1 MALIGASLTAMVLGL
16 SFFSIAAAMEQVNVA
31 TPSYGLVEL
40 PIVVA
45 MRNGYF
51 RSERLEIQKIQ
62 VEPEVAV
69 KALLAG
75 EVSFN
80 LAWEASVRAAIS
92 GLPVKVI
99 AALVLRPLHVL
110 LSRPEIRSGKE
121 LRVKTLAI
129 DAFSSTTDYLSR
141 VAVRYLGV
149 EPDTNVGF
157 VEIGNSALRLAA
169 LKAGEIHA
177 GTFDMT
183 SAVKAEEQGLKRLV
197 QIGDIIDYPVL
208 GVAVA
213 GAQLAKHRE
222 QTSKFI
228 RAILRGA
235 RFIKQNRTET
245 IRIIERYLK
254 ITPSQATK
262 SYDSAV
268 GYFTGDGLIS
278 DRVLAFAVR
287 RAREELPFSG
297 DTALSEVADWSIAR
311 EIMAERRKIPFW
323 LKQYDP

>member
-1 MALIGASLTAMVLGL
+1 MSLLGVSLQAIVLGL
-16 SFFSIAAAMEQVNVA
+16 TIVTASAAMEQVNVA
-31 TPSYGLVEL
+31 TPSYGLIEL
-40 PIVVA
+40 PVVVA

-51 RSERLEIQKIQ
+51 SRERLEIQKIQ

-69 KALLAG
+69 KALVTG
-75 EVSFN
+75 EVNFN
-80 LAWEASVRAAIS
+80 LAWEATVRAAVA
-92 GLPVKVI
+92 GVPVKVI
-99 AALVLRPLHVL
+99 AALVSRPLHVL

-121 LRVKTLAI
+121 LRGKTLGI
-129 DAFSSTTDYLSR
+129 DVFSSTTDYLSR

-157 VEIGNSALRLAA
+157 VEIGNGALRLAA
-169 LKAGEIHA
+169 LKAGAVHA
-177 GTFDMT
+177 AAFDI
-183 SAVKAEEQGLKRLV
+183 SAAVKAEEQGLKRLV

-222 QTSKFI
+222 QTTKFV
-228 RAILRGA
+228 RAVLRGA

-245 IRIIERYLK
+245 IRVIERYLK
-254 ITPSQATK
+254 STSSQAAK
-262 SYDSAV
+262 SYDSAF
-268 GYFTGDGLIS
+268 GYFTENGLIS

-287 RAREELPFSG
+287 RAREDLQFAG
-297 DTALSEVADWSIAR
+297 DPALSQVADWSIAR
-311 EIMAERRKIPFW
+311 AIMAERRKVPFW